1 MSHDELIEQFAREHR
16 YRGVLVAAA
25 VIGII
30 ASAVVG
36 IAFTVGGLD
45 ARGANERSTLG
56 LFVLP
61 FAISMVIGSGVYKA
75 LLHSGRRRRSP
86 HSSTTPRRA

>member
-25 VIGII
+25 VIGIL

-45 ARGANERSTLG
+45 VTRSSNERAALG

-61 FAISMVIGSGVYKA
+61 FAVSMVIGSGVYKA
-75 LLHSGRRRRSP
+75 LLHSNRRRPRRA
-86 HSSTTPRRA
+86 TPRRA